1 MERVVEYYDKLANV
15 YDDLYGQEQTVKYLK
30 ALAYVNGS
38 RILDVGCGTGLGLG
52 LLSPRYVLCVDVSLG
67 MLRRAAA
74 KNPDADLLLAD
85 AYLLP
90 LRRRSFDTALA
101 ITVFERLDDARALAD
116 FAEVV
121 VAETLGRWLVLGAK
135 A

>member
-1 MERVVEYYDKLANV
+1 MERVAEYYDKLANI
-15 YDDLYGQEQTVKYLK
+15 YDELYGQEQTVKYLK
-30 ALAYVNGS
+30 ALAYVKGS

-52 LLSPRYVLCVDVSLG
+52 LLSPRYVLCVDISLG
-67 MLRRAAA
+67 MLRRATAR
-74 KNPDADLLLAD
+74 NPDADLLLAD

-90 LRRRSFDTALA
+90 LRQKSFDTALA

-121 VAETLGRWLVLGAK
+121 VAETLGRWLVSGAK
-135 A
+135 I